1 MDNSTQR
8 KLLSKDE
15 INQLVE
21 LWKQSGKTKK
31 SFADEQ
37 GLKYVTFTGWCK
49 RHGRKKNIQKST
61 PEKFIALE
69 LKQDSSIFAELSLN
83 SGQKVVFYQS
93 VPAEYFRTLLK

>member
-8 KLLSKDE
+8 KLLSKEE
-15 INQLVE
+15 INQVVE

-49 RHGRKKNIQKST
+49 RHGRKKIVQKST
-61 PEKFIALE
+61 PEKFIPIE
-69 LKQDSSIFAELSLN
+69 VKQEPSIFAELEFSA
-83 SGQKVVFYQS
+83 GQKIVFYQS
-93 VPAEYFRTLLK
+93 VTAEYLKTLLK